1 MKYSMNQENPQRKI
15 LTNLAE
21 GRLVSVESL
30 VALIGCD
37 LDRNVHVHHLQHLLG
52 LGVHFDSLRLLQSRS
67 FRDIVIPSL
76 SLLFLELDGDS
87 SDSRA
92 LQSLHQVSDETS
104 NLISK
109 RFRGYNRNL
118 VHNPLVGVEIQGE
131 LGVVLLDDQARSLLD
146 GLRPNTSH
154 FRVSCRSESSNISL

>member
-1 MKYSMNQENPQRKI
+1 MNQENPD
-15 LTNLAE
+15 NLAE

-52 LGVHFDSLRLLQSRS
+52 LGVHFDNLRLLQSRR
-67 FRDIVIPSL
+67 RDIVIPSL

-109 RFRGYNRNL
+109 RFRGYYRNL
-118 VHNPLVGVEIQGE
+118 VHNPPG
-131 LGVVLLDDQARSLLD
+131 
-146 GLRPNTSH
+146 
-154 FRVSCRSESSNISL
+154 